1 MWFLYKENGVLFT
14 LRSKQETRC
23 LISIIFYRLRQLRK
37 QLESGEI
44 RENIHQLKC
53 AEYREEFEKFV
64 DELFTNLN
72 DDL

>member
-1 MWFLYKENGVLFT
+1 MWFYRKGNGIIFT
-14 LRSKQETRC
+14 LKSKQETRC
-23 LISIIFYRLRQLRK
+23 LIAIILHRLEDLEE
-37 QLESGEI
+37 QLESGEL

-53 AEYREEFEKFV
+53 EKYKEEFEKFV

>member
-1 MWFLYKENGVLFT
+1 MWFLQKENGILFT

-23 LISIIFYRLRQLRK
+23 LISIIFYRRRQLRK
-37 QLESGEI
+37 QLESGEL

-53 AEYREEFEKFV
+53 AKYREKLEKFV
-64 DELFTNLN
+64 DEFFTNLN